1 MALCGFLVHAL
12 VFGVELLDLYL
23 LSLFFNE
30 RKLVLGLLDV
40 KVKVKVK
47 DKLKAKMF

>member
-1 MALCGFLVHAL
+1 MFKESVKCVSNGFQEQKE
-12 VFGVELLDLYL
+12 G
-23 LSLFFNE
+23 LFNKQ
-30 RKLVLGLLDV
+30 KLVLGLLDV